1 MVTGRIKQKWR
12 PTLALVLGF
21 TLATV
26 LCLPMVGII
35 AVRFLVPAVGYQRAV
50 IAVAVGVVLV
60 VAAVGWTLWR
70 VLLRPIKAL
79 ASRTEEVKAGL
90 PGALNPL
97 DHYGTVEMQALGQAM
112 LDMGR
117 VLQGRE
123 AVLRSYADHA
133 THELKSPLT
142 VMRGAAELLA
152 GRGLRAKD
160 RERLVGRIDQ
170 AAERMTALLDA
181 QRMLARAQEPFAAG
195 HTRLSQLL
203 PSLQLEHPGV
213 QLVQGPDA
221 DLPMAAD
228 GLRLVLGHLLGNA
241 ASHGATEVQ
250 INAVPDGFE
259 VVDNGPG
266 VSEGNR
272 ARIFDPFFTTCRE
285 EGGTGMGLPIVRRIL
300 QAHGAEIT
308 LAANT
313 HQGPSG
319 ARFVVTF

>member
-1 MVTGRIKQKWR
+1 MTTGRIRQKWR

-26 LCLPMVGII
+26 LCLPMAGII
-35 AVRFLVPAVGYQRAV
+35 AVRLLVPLIGYQRAV
-50 IAVAVGVVLV
+50 IAVAVLVVLV
-60 VAAVGWTLWR
+60 VAGVGWTLWR
-70 VLLRPIKAL
+70 VLLRPIQTL
-79 ASRTEEVKAGL
+79 AARTVAVKSGA
-90 PGALNPL
+90 PGALLPL
-97 DHYGTVEMQALGQAM
+97 EHYGTVEMQALGQAM

-152 GRGLRAKD
+152 GEGLGAQD

-181 QRMLARAQEPFAAG
+181 QRMLARAQEPFVTG
-195 HTRLSQLL
+195 RTRLGRLM
-203 PSLQLEHPGV
+203 PGLQAEHPGL
-213 QLVQGPDA
+213 QLILNADA
-221 DLPMAAD
+221 EQPMAAD

-241 ASHGATEVQ
+241 ASHGATQVQ
-250 INAVPDGFE
+250 ISATLDGFD
-259 VVDNGPG
+259 VADNGPG

-272 ARIFDPFFTTCRE
+272 ARIFDPFFTTRRE
-285 EGGTGMGLPIVRRIL
+285 GGGTGMGLPIVRRML
-300 QAHGAEIT
+300 QAHGGDIG
-308 LAANT
+308 LAPGT
-313 HQGPSG
+313 GG

>member
-1 MVTGRIKQKWR
+1 MTSGRIRRKWR
-12 PTLALVLGF
+12 PSLALVLGF

-35 AVRFLVPAVGYQRAV
+35 AVRMLSPALGYIRAV
-50 IAVAVGVVLV
+50 TAVAILV
-60 VAAVGWTLWR
+60 MLVAALVGWTLWR
-70 VLLRPIKAL
+70 VLLRPIKTL
-79 ASRTEEVKAGL
+79 ASRTAAVKAGI

-152 GRGLRAKD
+152 GEGLGAADRA
-160 RERLVGRIDQ
+160 RLVGRIDQ

-181 QRMLARAQEPFAAG
+181 QRMLARAQEPFATG
-195 HTRLSQLL
+195 RTRLSQLV
-203 PSLQLEHPGV
+203 PGLQLVHPALD
-213 QLVQGPDA
+213 LVLEADA
-221 DLPMAAD
+221 EQPMAAD

-241 ASHGATEVQ
+241 ASHGATEVR
-250 INAVPDGFE
+250 IRSNPDGFE
-259 VVDNGPG
+259 VADNGHG
-266 VSEGNR
+266 ISAGNR
-272 ARIFDPFFTTCRE
+272 ARIFDPFFTTRRE
-285 EGGTGMGLPIVRRIL
+285 AGGTGMGLPIVRRML
-300 QAHGAEIT
+300 QAHGADIA
-308 LAANT
+308 LAPG
-313 HQGPSG
+313 GPG